1 MPDIL
6 HRVGAVAPTTTV
18 YNALAT
24 PTGIA
29 AWWATAT
36 TGGCEI
42 GETIESTFTHSETGE
57 PVGTI
62 QYAIEELVPDK
73 RVAWRVTG
81 GVPEWQDTLI
91 RFDLEQAD
99 DGYTIVQFGHEGW
112 AEPSEFM
119 GHCTTK
125 WGSFLMSLKSYV
137 ETGVGQPSPTDVQI
151 SNWH

>member
-6 HRVGAVAPTTTV
+6 HRVGAVAPIDKV
-18 YNALAT
+18 YDALAG
-24 PTGIA
+24 PAGIA

-36 TGGCEI
+36 TGGDEV
-42 GETIESTFTHSETGE
+42 GSTIESTFTIAETGQQL
-57 PVGTI
+57 GTI
-62 QYAIEELVPDK
+62 SYALEELVPSK

-91 RFDLEQAD
+91 RFDLEEAD
-99 DGYTIVQFGHEGW
+99 GGYTIVQFGHIGW

-137 ETGVGQPSPTDVQI
+137 ETGVGRPSPSDVQI

>member
-6 HRVGAVAPTTTV
+6 HRVGAIAPIDKV
-18 YNALAT
+18 YDAIAT
-24 PTGIA
+24 SSGIA
-29 AWWATAT
+29 AWWAKAT
-36 TGGCEI
+36 TGGDDV
-42 GETIESTFTHSETGE
+42 GSTIESTFTTTETGE
-57 PVGTI
+57 HVGTI
-62 QYAIEELVPDK
+62 SYAVEELVPSK

-91 RFDLEQAD
+91 RFDLEQAE
-99 DGYTIVQFGHEGW
+99 DGYTIIQFGHEGW

-137 ETGVGQPSPTDVQI
+137 ETGVGQPSPVDVQI

>member
-6 HRVGAVAPTTTV
+6 HRVGAVAPIEDV
-18 YNALAT
+18 YAALAT

-29 AWWATAT
+29 AWWATYT
-36 TGGCEI
+36 TGGDAV
-42 GETIESTFTHSETGE
+42 GDTIQSTFTHPNTGQEIGAISYRLEE
-57 PVGTI
+57 PV
-62 QYAIEELVPDK
+62 PHK
-73 RVAWRVTG
+73 RVAWRVTA

-91 RFDLEQAD
+91 RFDLDQVD
-99 DGYTIVQFGHEGW
+99 GGYTIVQFGHEGW

-119 GHCTTK
+119 GHCSTK